1 MRRSGRSS
9 VFLKNKDME
18 TELFILEDY
27 KKTGILSPA
36 DLEKIGT
43 AALLLKEGKLVAF
56 PTETVYGLGG
66 DALLPE
72 ASKQIYAAKGRPSDN
87 PLIVHIS
94 DLEQLEGLVEEI
106 SPEAALMAERFW
118 PGPLTMVFRKN
129 ARVPKETTGGLDT
142 VAVRFPVHPAA
153 RELIRRSGTVIA
165 APSANL
171 SGRPSTT
178 TAAHCIED
186 LTGRVAAII
195 DGGDCEIGLEST
207 ILDVSGDKPQLL
219 RPGAVTLEMIG
230 ETLGVPVSED
240 AAILGPLAEG
250 VKPKAP
256 GMKYRHYAPKA
267 PMILI
272 AEKAEAG
279 EAEAQKAGE
288 PITGEPKTGGD
299 SIARAV
305 IAELKKAPAGTALL
319 CSEECLAAVRREA
332 PELLE
337 HVILKSSGSRA
348 DRAGMAHVLFE
359 LLREL
364 DAEGAEYIIAEGCP
378 EDQIGEAL
386 MNRMKKAAA
395 WQILYV

>member
-1 MRRSGRSS
+1 
-9 VFLKNKDME
+9 ME
-18 TELFILEDY
+18 TKLFILEDY
-27 KKTGILSPA
+27 KKSGNLSEA
-36 DLEKIGT
+36 DLEKIDE
-43 AALLLKEGKLVAF
+43 AAAMLKDGKLVAF

-66 DALLPE
+66 DALSPE

-94 DLEQLEGLVEEI
+94 ELSELDALVEEI

-118 PGPLTMVFRKN
+118 PGPLTMVFRKS
-129 ARVPKETTGGLDT
+129 ARIPMETTGGLNT

-178 TAAHCIED
+178 TAAHCVED
-186 LTGRVAAII
+186 LTGRIAAII

-207 ILDVSGDKPQLL
+207 ILDVSGKKPQLL
-219 RPGAVTLEMIG
+219 RPGAVTLEMIE
-230 ETLGVPVSED
+230 ETLGTVIPED

-272 AEKAEAG
+272 AEKEDGGAASPETQKNGGA
-279 EAEAQKAGE
+279 ASSEAQKS
-288 PITGEPKTGGD
+288 GGAASSGKD
-299 SIARAV
+299 RIAEAV
-305 IAELKKAPAGTALL
+305 IAKLRKAPGRTALL
-319 CSEECLAAVRREA
+319 CSDECLEAVRREA

-337 HVILKSSGSRA
+337 QVILKSTGSRA
-348 DRAGMAHVLFE
+348 DRAGTAHVLFE
-359 LLREL
+359 RLREL
-364 DAEGAEYIIAEGCP
+364 DAEEAEFIIAEGCH
-378 EDQIGEAL
+378 EDQLGEAL